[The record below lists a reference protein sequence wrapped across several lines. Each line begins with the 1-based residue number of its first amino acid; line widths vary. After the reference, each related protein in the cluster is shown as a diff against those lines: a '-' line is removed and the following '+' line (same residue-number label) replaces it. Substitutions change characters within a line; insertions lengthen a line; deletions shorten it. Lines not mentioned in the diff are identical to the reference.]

1 MNSGILFIYKK
12 ALIGNQGII
21 FKTNKPIKF
30 FQKKKKKPKFIQSQV
45 YKK

>member
-21 FKTNKPIKF
+21 FKTNKPINF
-30 FQKKKKKPKFIQSQV
+30 FQKKKKTQV
-45 YKK
+45 YSITSL